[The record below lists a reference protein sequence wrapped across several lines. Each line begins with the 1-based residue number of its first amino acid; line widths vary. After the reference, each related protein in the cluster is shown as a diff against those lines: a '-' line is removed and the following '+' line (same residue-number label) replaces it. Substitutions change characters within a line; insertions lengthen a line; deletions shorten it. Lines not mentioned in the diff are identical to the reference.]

1 MTSYLAVLAA
11 LALILPALGLGL
23 LAVALAAVAALMV
36 TLAALALGATGS
48 LLDWILTA
56 LTLAASLR
64 ALERGRR
71 WLQRLRA
78 ALAD

>member
-36 TLAALALGATGS
+36 TLAALALGARRRLSWAPGYLQHGFEATKTENHG
-48 LLDWILTA
+48 
-56 LTLAASLR
+56 
-64 ALERGRR
+64 RG
-71 WLQRLRA
+71 LS
-78 ALAD
+78 

>member
-1 MTSYLAVLAA
+1 
-11 LALILPALGLGL
+11 LGWGL

-48 LLDWILTA
+48 LLDWICTA